1 MMERNPNKPRVLYLY
16 FMKVNNN
23 AKTQS
28 SGGTTLPYKAGDVFK
43 TPHGQNRLC
52 SSSSQSLSDLPFNV
66 TETPWIPTVLEPEFN
81 YTERKL
87 HSSMFLLLYTGTN
100 KVLIVFDFQSE
111 SFWHEVH

>member
-52 SSSSQSLSDLPFNV
+52 SSSSQSLSDLPFNI
-66 TETPWIPTVLEPEFN
+66 TETPRIPTVLEPEFN

>member
-23 AKTQS
+23 VKTQH
-28 SGGTTLPYKAGDVFK
+28 SGGTTLPYKAWDVFK
-43 TPHGQNRLC
+43 TPHVQNRLC
-52 SSSSQSLSDLPFNV
+52 SSSSQSLSDLTFNV
-66 TETPWIPTVLEPEFN
+66 TETPQIPTVLEPEFN

-87 HSSMFLLLYTGTN
+87 HSCMFLFLYTGTN

-111 SFWHEVH
+111 SLWHEVH